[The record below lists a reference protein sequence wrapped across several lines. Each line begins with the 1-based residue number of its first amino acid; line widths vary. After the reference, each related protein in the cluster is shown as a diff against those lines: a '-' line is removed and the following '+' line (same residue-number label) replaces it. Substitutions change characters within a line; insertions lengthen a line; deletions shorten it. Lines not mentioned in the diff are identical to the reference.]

1 MIIYGLGSV
10 MSIMYVTEVLFNK
23 KIILFWFEF
32 VYEGIV
38 QLLAY
43 STVQYVQ
50 CSAV

>member
-23 KIILFWFEF
+23 KIVFCSGLNLYMKGSFNYWR
-32 VYEGIV
+32 
-38 QLLAY
+38 
-43 STVQYVQ
+43 TVQ